1 VLPEIKIFAGHVV
14 VNDLLNATI
23 IFAVVWLLSRFVRL
37 LFNLIQ
43 SHLISRTRTDLDNRI
58 LNAVKSP
65 VSIGIWVLGLKWAL
79 KSIDL
84 PNWGFREAS
93 IEGIA
98 QNWNRVVDGLFFVL
112 LTLVVISLITRSFD
126 VLARWFA
133 GRVAARTESRV
144 DDELVPIINR
154 LFQVLVWAVALVVV
168 FDHFGIQVSSLLVAL
183 GAGSLAFAL
192 AAQETLANMIGGFI
206 IFIDRPFRT
215 GDRIELENGTRGDVQ
230 DIGLR
235 STKILT
241 FENTILVVPNAQI
254 VKEKVTN
261 LSYPDP
267 KIRIM
272 VNLGVAY
279 GSDLDRVKQIVLEVA
294 RAHPKILEEPEPKV
308 FFLDF
313 GASSLDLRL
322 IARTGDYQDQW
333 ALTEEIRMGIWRALS
348 REGISIPFPQRDLW
362 IRNWPAG
369 PERTERSDGP
379 EA

>member
-235 STKILT
+235 STMILT

-294 RAHPKILEEPEPKV
+294 RAHPKILDDPEPRV

-313 GASSLDLRL
+313 GDSSLDLRL
-322 IARTGDYQDQW
+322 IARTGDYLDQW
-333 ALTEEIRMGIWRALS
+333 ALTEEIRMGIWRALV
-348 REGISIPFPQRDLW
+348 REGIGIPFPQRDLW

-369 PERTERSDGP
+369 LERPERTDGP
-379 EA
+379 ET